1 MTGLYFLIPLG
12 AIVVAYIFDV
22 GLATDSKSEE
32 QQIALPLGQVA
43 AKRKVRA
50 SS

>member
-1 MTGLYFLIPLG
+1 MTGFFFLIPLG
-12 AIVVAYIFDV
+12 AIVVAYILDV

-32 QQIALPLGQVA
+32 QQLPLPLGKIA
-43 AKRKVRA
+43 ARPKVRA